1 MGEVSASQRMDGA
14 NDAEASTCGGQG
26 VIPEESSSC
35 GVNEFVAT
43 ALEPVIE
50 ETDSFVE
57 ADLNHGQSEHKEDE
71 VKATEAPNP
80 VGEHPSDQE
89 VLPAAEQPSE
99 VAGDAETT
107 GVEVAGDAETTGV
120 EVAGDAETTGVEVA
134 RDAETTSVEV
144 AGHAETTG
152 VEVAGD
158 AENDVVKCSLPK
170 ADADVQGSEDNTAP
184 LDVSDAQ
191 NLLCEDLPRAE
202 ISQAEKDEDEEPT
215 HDDAFPEL
223 PLTSETVLLPGSPSG
238 LRSPSSGIPEAVFH
252 EVPLMPPE
260 SFFDPVALERL
271 KDEAM
276 AEYSE
281 LLAWLLGPFQTKDPE
296 KSLRR
301 HQEQEEEEAE
311 YRSQVLHVARRQMWR
326 ERSKILK
333 QQKDVVLLNEKDEE
347 EMIRLQS
354 QLADMKEE
362 ASALVETIDERKEEL
377 VEIRKQQQELRGE
390 ISTWS
395 ARVTDLEAR
404 AVDARMK
411 AAPAQAPAIFR
422 AESLPVLGAAPV
434 PMGYPSRIP
443 AWAQRTYIPSP
454 PMSTPSP
461 VPHQSPLATPATIGS
476 SPGLISPGRI
486 AGVSSPGG
494 IGSPPTRVVWSP
506 RSPWSPGSALL
517 PPRSPGTTAPCRTGS
532 LLVPAGSM
540 QLPPQQAK
548 APPMPMTARMIS
560 SFSTGQLP
568 KMMATVQ
575 APQSPVRP
583 GGGAPTPC
591 SSFRLSSPVRVPL

>member
-1 MGEVSASQRMDGA
+1 MPRNCPNASLLRPVSQL
-14 NDAEASTCGGQG
+14 
-26 VIPEESSSC
+26 
-35 GVNEFVAT
+35 F
-43 ALEPVIE
+43 
-50 ETDSFVE
+50 
-57 ADLNHGQSEHKEDE
+57 
-71 VKATEAPNP
+71 
-80 VGEHPSDQE
+80 
-89 VLPAAEQPSE
+89 
-99 VAGDAETT
+99 
-107 GVEVAGDAETTGV
+107 
-120 EVAGDAETTGVEVA
+120 
-134 RDAETTSVEV
+134 
-144 AGHAETTG
+144 
-152 VEVAGD
+152 
-158 AENDVVKCSLPK
+158 
-170 ADADVQGSEDNTAP
+170 
-184 LDVSDAQ
+184 
-191 NLLCEDLPRAE
+191 
-202 ISQAEKDEDEEPT
+202 
-215 HDDAFPEL
+215 
-223 PLTSETVLLPGSPSG
+223 
-238 LRSPSSGIPEAVFH
+238 AVFPKPQ
-252 EVPLMPPE
+252 E
-260 SFFDPVALERL
+260 
-271 KDEAM
+271 
-276 AEYSE
+276 
-281 LLAWLLGPFQTKDPE
+281 
-296 KSLRR
+296 
-301 HQEQEEEEAE
+301 EQEEEEAE

-434 PMGYPSRIP
+434 PMGYPTSRIP

-454 PMSTPSP
+454 PISTPSP

-517 PPRSPGTTAPCRTGS
+517 PPRSPPTVPCRTGS
-532 LLVPAGSM
+532 VLVPAGSM

-583 GGGAPTPC
+583 GGGTPTPC